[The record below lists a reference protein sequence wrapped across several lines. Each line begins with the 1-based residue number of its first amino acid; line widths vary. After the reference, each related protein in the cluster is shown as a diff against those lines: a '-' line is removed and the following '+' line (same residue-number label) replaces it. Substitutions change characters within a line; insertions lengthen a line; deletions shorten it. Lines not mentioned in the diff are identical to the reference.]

1 MFLMKQ
7 IFVAVTIYTLTTMM
21 VGSKNSSII
30 MIIQQLLT
38 GLKFELSR
46 DVILSYGFTVEED
59 VGTVDLCITYRG
71 DNVPP
76 VIDAAFHERTY
87 GNQ

>member
-1 MFLMKQ
+1 
-7 IFVAVTIYTLTTMM
+7 
-21 VGSKNSSII
+21 
-30 MIIQQLLT
+30 MIS
-38 GLKFELSR
+38 GLHFELPI
-46 DVILSYGFTVEED
+46 DGITVEED

-76 VIDAAFHERTY
+76 TIDAAFQERTY

>member
-1 MFLMKQ
+1 
-7 IFVAVTIYTLTTMM
+7 
-21 VGSKNSSII
+21 
-30 MIIQQLLT
+30 MIS
-38 GLKFELSR
+38 GLKFELLR
-46 DVILSYGFTVEED
+46 EGIIVEED

-76 VIDAAFHERTY
+76 TIDAAFQERTY